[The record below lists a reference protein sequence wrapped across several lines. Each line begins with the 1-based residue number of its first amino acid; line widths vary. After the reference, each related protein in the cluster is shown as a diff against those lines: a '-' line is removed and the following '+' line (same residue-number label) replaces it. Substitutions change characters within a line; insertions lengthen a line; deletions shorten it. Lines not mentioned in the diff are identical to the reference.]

1 MAIPKSITK
10 ISKDGNVVY
19 TQSVDRV
26 NYTIRELTRAALRDV
41 GKYVCKQFRLAFYS
55 HFKRHS
61 YTVGTGTQYWV
72 RHNSKYG
79 QKEVELQVG
88 LTNGSK
94 KHHRNAFYG
103 GFQELGTSKQPKLG
117 LLTHAVQDNIAT
129 IIEIESQYLSALE
142 DEAKALSLISEED
155 YEGGADE

>member
-1 MAIPKSITK
+1 MAIPKSIIKTN
-10 ISKDGNVVY
+10 KDGSVVY

-41 GKYVCKQFRLAFYS
+41 GKYVCKQFRIAYYAQ
-55 HFKRHS
+55 FKRHS
-61 YTVGTGTQYWV
+61 GRVGRFTQYWV
-72 RHNSKYG
+72 KYK
-79 QKEVELQVG
+79 QKDIELQVG
-88 LTNGSK
+88 IK
-94 KHHRNAFYG
+94 PNAFYG
-103 GFQELGTSKQPKLG
+103 GYQELGSSKTTKHAF
-117 LLTHAVQDNIAT
+117 LLHAVQDNIAK

>member
-10 ISKDGNVVY
+10 TSANGHVTY

-41 GKYVCKQFRLAFYS
+41 GKYVCKQFRNAYYAR
-55 HFKRHS
+55 FKKHS
-61 YTVGTGTQYWV
+61 GRVGKYTQYWV
-72 RHNSKYG
+72 KHK
-79 QKEVELQVG
+79 QKDIELQVG
-88 LTNGSK
+88 MKPNG
-94 KHHRNAFYG
+94 FYG
-103 GFQELGTSKQPKLG
+103 GFQELGTSKQTKHA

>member
-10 ISKDGNVVY
+10 IDKTGNVIY

-41 GKYVCKQFRLAFYS
+41 GKYVCKNFRIAYYQR
-55 HFKRHS
+55 FKRHS
-61 YTVGTGTQYWV
+61 GRVGRFTQYWV
-72 RHNSKYG
+72 KHK
-79 QKEVELQVG
+79 QKEIELQVG
-88 LTNGSK
+88 MK
-94 KHHRNAFYG
+94 PNAFYG
-103 GFQELGTSKQPKLG
+103 GFQELGSSKTTKYA

-142 DEAKALSLISEED
+142 DEAKALSLISEEE
-155 YEGGADE
+155 YEGGGE

>member
-1 MAIPKSITK
+1 MAIPRSVTRV
-10 ISKDGNVVY
+10 SSDGNVTY

-41 GKYVCKQFRLAFYS
+41 GRYVCKQFRNSYYGT
-55 HFKRHS
+55 FKKRS
-61 YTVGTGTQYWV
+61 GRIGKFTQYWV
-72 RHNSKYG
+72 RHK

-88 LTNGSK
+88 MK
-94 KHHRNAFYG
+94 PNAFYG
-103 GFQELGTSKQPKLG
+103 GYQELGSSKTTKHA

-142 DEAKALSLISEED
+142 DEARALSLISEEE
-155 YEGGADE
+155 YEGGADD